1 MALPAGRHEAGIS
14 RKSFKVTACIDW
26 LDVVIATSRPSQ
38 HQHVQ
43 DVHREITGTTLWVKA
58 LDKQAGNVG
67 TVFRVRFHD
76 VLANDYTKQDH
87 TMGELSLRYPFVAL
101 PKITAVEV
109 ACDFR
114 HKTGSIPETL
124 AMTHRL
130 QSSLVAEGTKH
141 RQFDPATRKNR
152 YLDRLGDRLDP
163 NLNFRIGN
171 KDDPFSWHCYFKRTD
186 KQQSL
191 PAEQWRARV
200 EVTLQGSAPQEY
212 GLNLLSDLQHFRFD
226 KLAGLFRFRRPIA
239 PEKQADGD
247 RFKLTAIKINRKLH
261 DATPDRGMHSFD
273 KVGRR
278 DKWRKTRAES
288 RNLEADSELQDAV
301 KGALRR
307 LSL

>member
-1 MALPAGRHEAGIS
+1 MVN

-26 LDVVIATSRPSQ
+26 LDVVVETSRPTQ
-38 HQHVQ
+38 HHHLQEAL
-43 DVHREITGTTLWVKA
+43 REITRTTLWVKA

-76 VLANDYTKQDH
+76 VLANDYTKLDH

-114 HKTGSIPETL
+114 HKTGSIPEML

-130 QSSLVAEGTKH
+130 QSSLFADVTKH
-141 RQFDPATRKNR
+141 RQFDPATWENR
-152 YLDRLGDRLDP
+152 YLDRHGDRLDP

-171 KDDPFSWHCYFKRTD
+171 KEDPFAWQVYYKQTD
-186 KQQSL
+186 NQKPL
-191 PAEQWRARV
+191 AKDQWRARV
-200 EVTLQGSAPQEY
+200 EVTLQGSALHEY
-212 GLNLLSDLQHFRFD
+212 GMNLLSDLQHFHFD
-226 KLAGLFRFRRPIA
+226 KLAGLFRFRRPVA

-247 RFKLTAIKINRKLH
+247 RFKLSAIKINRKLH
-261 DATPDRGMHSFD
+261 DATPERGMHSFD
-273 KVGRR
+273 KVGQR
-278 DKWRKTRAES
+278 DKWRKMRAES
-288 RNLEADSELQDAV
+288 RHLEADSELQGAV

>member
-1 MALPAGRHEAGIS
+1 MNRLKTGVS

-26 LDVVIATSRPSQ
+26 LDVVIETSRPSQ

-43 DVHREITGTTLWVKA
+43 EALREITGAKIWVETLG
-58 LDKQAGNVG
+58 KQAGNVG
-67 TVFRVRFHD
+67 TMFRVRFHD
-76 VLANDYTKQDH
+76 VLANDYTKLEH

-130 QSSLVAEGTKH
+130 QSSLFADGTKH
-141 RQFDPATRKNR
+141 RQFDPATGENR
-152 YLDRLGDRLDP
+152 YLDHLGDRLDP

-171 KDDPFSWHCYFKRTD
+171 KEDPFSWQIYFKRTD
-186 KQQSL
+186 NQQSL
-191 PAEQWRARV
+191 PEDQWRARV
-200 EVTLQGSAPQEY
+200 EVTLQGSALQEY
-212 GLNLLSDLQHFRFD
+212 GMNLLSDLQRFSFD
-226 KLAGLFRFRRPIA
+226 KLAGLFRFRRPVA

-247 RFKLTAIKINRKLH
+247 LLKLTAIKINRVLH
-261 DATPDRGMHSFD
+261 DATPERGMHSFD
-273 KVGRR
+273 AVGRR
-278 DKWRKTRAES
+278 DKFRKMRAVS
-288 RNLEADSELQDAV
+288 SHLEADQELRDAV

-307 LSL
+307 LTL